1 MWALAILREQ
11 VKKVGIPGY
20 LIPSIQFRVRLMLN
34 IIRILI
40 ASLIFVGQTSFLF
53 ADRIKDLT
61 SLAGIRS
68 NQLVGYGVVVG
79 LAGTGDGNTGITL
92 QSVQSLVSRFGVT
105 SDIDGFNGDNA
116 AAVMLT
122 ADLPPFTKPGQAIDV
137 TVSTVGG
144 AASLKGGTLLMS
156 PLLGADGETYAIAQG
171 NIVVGG
177 LGVEGGD
184 NSSLTVNIPT
194 VGRIPRGAS
203 VERLVPTEFLSTD
216 FVILNLHRGDFS
228 TANNI
233 ANAVN
238 DTLGPGTAIPLDTNS
253 IRVRAPADP
262 TQKVSFVSILENIDV
277 ERGTPPAKIIV
288 NSRTG
293 TLVISGNVKVTPAA
307 VSHGTLSVKVSEDVN
322 IEGGDATAIGDG
334 AQANA
339 AAAAAVP
346 DTEIVVE
353 EDLAKAFLFDSGVSL
368 SDLVDAINAVGAT
381 PSDLVAILEALR
393 EAGALNAELI
403 VI

>member
-1 MWALAILREQ
+1 MQMIIF
-11 VKKVGIPGY
+11 KKIIIV
-20 LIPSIQFRVRLMLN
+20 FFMLC
-34 IIRILI
+34 
-40 ASLIFVGQTSFLF
+40 AAPPLF

-61 SLAGIRS
+61 SLAGVRS

-92 QSVQSLVSRFGVT
+92 QSMQSLMARFGVT
-105 SDIDGFNGDNA
+105 SDIGGFNGDNA

-137 TVSTVGG
+137 TLSTVGG
-144 AASLKGGTLLMS
+144 ATSLKGGTLLMS

-171 NIVVGG
+171 NVIVGG
-177 LGVEGGD
+177 LGVQGAD

-203 VERLVPTEFLSTD
+203 VERLVPTEFLDTD

-233 ANAVN
+233 ALKINEVF
-238 DTLGPGTAIPLDTNS
+238 GEGTALPLDTNS
-253 IRVRAPADP
+253 IRVIAPAKAEE
-262 TQKVSFVSILENIDV
+262 KVGFVSVLENLEVTRSD
-277 ERGTPPAKIIV
+277 PPAKIIV

-307 VSHGTLSVKVSEDVN
+307 VSHGSLSVKVNENVSV
-322 IEGGDATAIGDG
+322 EGGDAVAVGAG

-339 AAAAAVP
+339 AGQAVP
-346 DTEIVVE
+346 NTEITVE
-353 EDLAKAFLFDSGVSL
+353 EDTAKAFLFDGGVSL
-368 SDLVDAINAVGAT
+368 NELVDAINSVGAT

>member
-1 MWALAILREQ
+1 VVHPHDGNHLTDLRLAKMWLLR
-11 VKKVGIPGY
+11 V
-20 LIPSIQFRVRLMLN
+20 
-34 IIRILI
+34 
-40 ASLIFVGQTSFLF
+40 SLFFFLVNLTTIVS

-61 SLAGIRS
+61 SLAGVRS

-92 QSVQSLVSRFGVT
+92 QSMQSLVSRFGVT
-105 SDIDGFNGDNA
+105 ADLGGFNGDNA
-116 AAVMLT
+116 AAVMIT
-122 ADLPPFTKPGQAIDV
+122 ADLPPFTKPGQTIDV

-171 NIVVGG
+171 NVIVGG
-177 LGVEGGD
+177 LGVEGAD

-194 VGRIPRGAS
+194 VGRIPKGAS
-203 VERLVPTEFLSTD
+203 VERLVPTEFLNAD
-216 FVILNLHRGDFS
+216 FVILNLHQGDFT

-233 ANAVN
+233 TTAINE
-238 DTLGPGTAIPLDTNS
+238 TFGEGTAISLDTNS
-253 IRVRAPADP
+253 IRVVAPQDP
-262 TQKVSFVSILENIDV
+262 TLKVGFVSVLENIEV
-277 ERGTPPAKIIV
+277 VRSEPPAKIIV

-307 VSHGTLSVKVSEDVN
+307 VSHGTLSVKVNEDVN
-322 IEGGDATAIGDG
+322 VQGGDAVAIGDG

-339 AAAAAVP
+339 GAEAVP
-346 DTEIVVE
+346 DTEIIVE
-353 EDLAKAFLFDSGVSL
+353 EQTAKAFLFDAGVSL
-368 SDLVDAINAVGAT
+368 NELVDAINAVGAT

>member
-1 MWALAILREQ
+1 MSQFLKISFL
-11 VKKVGIPGY
+11 
-20 LIPSIQFRVRLMLN
+20 SIFTFLCQ
-34 IIRILI
+34 
-40 ASLIFVGQTSFLF
+40 ASLVS

-79 LAGTGDGNTGITL
+79 LAGSGDGNTGITL
-92 QSVQSLVSRFGVT
+92 QSMQSLVSRFGIT
-105 SDIDGFNGDNA
+105 SGLDGFNGDNA
-116 AAVMLT
+116 AAVMIT
-122 ADLPPFTKPGQAIDV
+122 ADLPPFTKPGQSIDV

-144 AASLKGGTLLMS
+144 ATSLKGGTLLMS

-171 NIVVGG
+171 NVVVGG

-216 FVILNLHRGDFS
+216 FVILNLHKGDFS

-233 ANAVN
+233 ANAV
-238 DTLGPGTAIPLDTNS
+238 DSVFGPGSAIPLDTNS
-253 IRVRAPADP
+253 IRVRAPEDP
-262 TQKVSFVSILENIDV
+262 TQKVAFVSVLENIEV
-277 ERGTPPAKIIV
+277 QRSEPAAKIIV

-293 TLVISGNVKVTPAA
+293 TLVISGNVRVTPAA
-307 VSHGTLSVKVSEDVN
+307 VSHGTLSVKVSEDME

-339 AAAAAVP
+339 EATAVP
-346 DTEIVVE
+346 QTEIEVK
-353 EDLAKAFLFDSGVSL
+353 EDLAKAFLFDAGVSL

>member
-1 MWALAILREQ
+1 MMNHFFKTLL
-11 VKKVGIPGY
+11 
-20 LIPSIQFRVRLMLN
+20 LT
-34 IIRILI
+34 
-40 ASLIFVGQTSFLF
+40 IFTFVCQANLVS

-79 LAGTGDGNTGITL
+79 LAGSGDGNTGITL
-92 QSVQSLVSRFGVT
+92 QSMQSLVSRFGIT
-105 SDIDGFNGDNA
+105 SGLDGFNGDNA
-116 AAVMLT
+116 AAVMIT
-122 ADLPPFTKPGQAIDV
+122 ADLPPFTKPGQSIDV

-144 AASLKGGTLLMS
+144 ATSLKGGTLLMS

-171 NIVVGG
+171 NVVVGG

-216 FVILNLHRGDFS
+216 FVILNLHKGDFS

-233 ANAVN
+233 ANAV
-238 DTLGPGTAIPLDTNS
+238 DSVFGPGSAIPLDTNS
-253 IRVRAPADP
+253 IRVRAPEDP
-262 TQKVSFVSILENIDV
+262 TQKVAFVSVLENIEV
-277 ERGTPPAKIIV
+277 QRSEPAAKIIV

-293 TLVISGNVKVTPAA
+293 TLVISGNVRVTPAA
-307 VSHGTLSVKVSEDVN
+307 VSHGTLSVKVSEDME

-339 AAAAAVP
+339 EVTAVP
-346 DTEIVVE
+346 QTEIEVK
-353 EDLAKAFLFDSGVSL
+353 EDLAKAFLFDAGVSL

>member
-1 MWALAILREQ
+1 MSQILR
-11 VKKVGIPGY
+11 I
-20 LIPSIQFRVRLMLN
+20 LFLSIFT
-34 IIRILI
+34 
-40 ASLIFVGQTSFLF
+40 FVCQANLVS

-79 LAGTGDGNTGITL
+79 LAGSGDGNTGITL
-92 QSVQSLVSRFGVT
+92 QSMQSLVSRFGIT
-105 SDIDGFNGDNA
+105 SGLDGFNGDNA
-116 AAVMLT
+116 AAVMIT
-122 ADLPPFTKPGQAIDV
+122 ADLPPFTKPGQSIDV

-144 AASLKGGTLLMS
+144 ATSLKGGTLLMS

-171 NIVVGG
+171 NVVVGG

-216 FVILNLHRGDFS
+216 FVILNLHKGDFS

-233 ANAVN
+233 ANAV
-238 DTLGPGTAIPLDTNS
+238 DSVFGSGSAIPLDTNS
-253 IRVRAPADP
+253 IRVRAPEDP
-262 TQKVSFVSILENIDV
+262 TQKVAFVSVLENIEV
-277 ERGTPPAKIIV
+277 QRSEPAAKIIV

-293 TLVISGNVKVTPAA
+293 TLVISGNVRVTPAA
-307 VSHGTLSVKVSEDVN
+307 VSHGTLSVKVSEDME

-339 AAAAAVP
+339 EATAVP
-346 DTEIVVE
+346 QTEIEVK
-353 EDLAKAFLFDSGVSL
+353 EDLAKAFLFDAGVSL

>member
-1 MWALAILREQ
+1 MSQFLKILFF
-11 VKKVGIPGY
+11 
-20 LIPSIQFRVRLMLN
+20 SIFTFFCQ
-34 IIRILI
+34 
-40 ASLIFVGQTSFLF
+40 ASLVS

-79 LAGTGDGNTGITL
+79 LAGSGDGNTGITL
-92 QSVQSLVSRFGVT
+92 QSMQSLVSRFGIT
-105 SDIDGFNGDNA
+105 SGLDGFNGDNA
-116 AAVMLT
+116 AAVMIT
-122 ADLPPFTKPGQAIDV
+122 ADLPPFTKPGQSIDV

-144 AASLKGGTLLMS
+144 ATSLKGGTLLMS

-171 NIVVGG
+171 NVVVGG

-216 FVILNLHRGDFS
+216 FVILNLHKGDFS

-233 ANAVN
+233 ANAV
-238 DTLGPGTAIPLDTNS
+238 DSVFGPGSAIPLDTNS
-253 IRVRAPADP
+253 IRVRAPEDP
-262 TQKVSFVSILENIDV
+262 TQKVAFVSVLENIEV
-277 ERGTPPAKIIV
+277 QRSEPAAKIIV

-293 TLVISGNVKVTPAA
+293 TLVISGNVRVTPAA
-307 VSHGTLSVKVSEDVN
+307 VSHGTLSVKVSEDME

-339 AAAAAVP
+339 EATAVP
-346 DTEIVVE
+346 QTEIEVK
-353 EDLAKAFLFDSGVSL
+353 EDLAKAFLFDAGVSL